1 MRLILLGP
9 PGAGKG
15 TQAQRLVERYSIV
28 QLSTG
33 DMLRAAVAA
42 ETAIGLRAK
51 DIMASGGLVPDEVV
65 VGIISDRLEQDD
77 AENGFILDG
86 FPRTVPQAEALD
98 ELLSSKG
105 IELDAVVELKVNEGA
120 LLARVENRVAEMRA
134 RGEEPR
140 ADDNAEALAKRLASY
155 RAQTEPLVQYYS
167 ERRKLLTVDGMM
179 TIEEVT
185 KEIERL
191 LNAVTAGDSK
201 PARRSAKPKA
211 AKAKPAKAKAGK
223 AKAGKA
229 SKEATAE
236 TAKPKAA
243 KGAKAD
249 KAAKPAKGSAV
260 KAKAAKAKPAKAVR
274 AKAVEG
280 KAVKGKT
287 VKAKAAKADVSKAKA
302 AKGKTSKVKAPKASA
317 SKAKAGKAKAGK
329 AVKTLKKAVKA
340 PKASKNSAKNTA
352 KPVAKSGHKAGLKG
366 KKATANSK
374 APVAKVGKTAG
385 KAKAPSKKA
394 PSKKA
399 PSKKAAANKKAVA
412 KTATK
417 AVRKTAGKAG
427 RSSTKKRGKA

>member
-42 ETAIGLRAK
+42 ETPIGLKAK

-65 VGIISDRLEQDD
+65 VGIISDRLEHDD

-191 LNAVTAGDSK
+191 LTAVTAGDSK

-211 AKAKPAKAKAGK
+211 AKAKAAKAKAGK
-223 AKAGKA
+223 AKASKA
-229 SKEATAE
+229 SSKEAAAE

-249 KAAKPAKGSAV
+249 KAAKPAKGKAV
-260 KAKAAKAKPAKAVR
+260 KAKASKAEKAKPAKA
-274 AKAVEG
+274 AKAAKG
-280 KAVKGKT
+280 KAVKAKT
-287 VKAKAAKADVSKAKA
+287 VKAKAAKAEVAKAKA
-302 AKGKTSKVKAPKASA
+302 PKGKTSKVKAPKASA
-317 SKAKAGKAKAGK
+317 SKAKAGKAKVGK

-366 KKATANSK
+366 KKATAKSK
-374 APVAKVGKTAG
+374 APVAKAGKTAG

-399 PSKKAAANKKAVA
+399 AASKKAVA
-412 KTATK
+412 KT

-427 RSSTKKRGKA
+427 PSSTKKRGKA